1 MRARQPPSTR
11 SPFPRPHPAAGR
23 LPRPRP
29 SSFAGADALGLPS
42 LAQAIKGEDITV
54 YGEGQQTRS
63 FCYVDDL
70 VDGLIRLMNQEVCC
84 RGAAPAA

>member
-1 MRARQPPSTR
+1 MGVECVGVSSVRECRQCP
-11 SPFPRPHPAAGR
+11 GR
-23 LPRPRP
+23 LRRPSP

-84 RGAAPAA
+84 RGAAPTA